1 MLAFVGS
8 IVVWLAII
16 RNKTTLDQ
24 MVEGRYQIPTIATKV
39 LKGAVD
45 GILGRELK
53 IDFTL

>member
-1 MLAFVGS
+1 LAFVGS